1 MEGNE
6 APGESGDEAV
16 EPAVDAEAVV
26 GAEPP
31 PEPEEPEPEHEPT
44 LTARIAD
51 TCSAMLDAVAV
62 IDRIQAKQDA
72 WKIEFLDQARR
83 VAESTDHGLVTVGS
97 TLTEQQQREMVRRS
111 FVAEVAC
118 MLRIPESTAGQ
129 LVDDSAALMH
139 RLPVTL
145 AALREGEISLRHA
158 RVIVDNTSTLDE
170 DTARVFEEAALRFAK
185 TQTVSQFSQKARIL
199 RERIDAESITV
210 RRLKSA
216 KDRRVEFQPARDG
229 MAWLNLYT
237 TAPEA
242 TSLYTAIR
250 SAAMA
255 LQGKTETRTVTQLAA
270 DVCVDALAAGLD
282 GGGAGGTATTPAAT
296 TTATTLP
303 RASAT
308 AAPTTAFGRITPT
321 VVVTVPALTL
331 LGESQEPG
339 ELAGYG
345 PIDPETA
352 RRLAGKSKTWLRLL
366 TDAESG
372 VPLTLGRTRYKP
384 TKQMRRFLAL
394 RDGTCQFKG
403 CNRRATHCE
412 IDHTKAW
419 AFGGPTDCDNL
430 SHLCPKHHRLKHQTT
445 WQATQIGGGSIRWT
459 SPDGRTYVTEPET
472 RFLPPPGHPSGS
484 TEVVRKEPP
493 PDPMEKPPF

>member
-6 APGESGDEAV
+6 APGESADEAV
-16 EPAVDAEAVV
+16 EPSVDAEAGV
-26 GAEPP
+26 GAESPAE
-31 PEPEEPEPEHEPT
+31 PEPEQPEPEHEPT

-51 TCSAMLDAVAV
+51 TCSAMLDAVAL
-62 IDRIQAKQDA
+62 IDRIEAKQDA

-83 VAESTDHGLVTVGS
+83 IAESTDHGLVTVGS

-118 MLRIPESTAGQ
+118 VLRIPESTASQ

-158 RVIVDNTSTLDE
+158 RVIVDNTSTLDQ
-170 DTARVFEEAALRFAK
+170 DTARVFEEAALPFAQ

-199 RERIDAESITV
+199 RERIDAESITA

-282 GGGAGGTATTPAAT
+282 GGGGSADG
-296 TTATTLP
+296 
-303 RASAT
+303 SAT
-308 AAPTTAFGRITPT
+308 APAAPTTAFGRITPT

-372 VPLTLGRTRYKP
+372 VPLALSRTRYRP
-384 TKQMRRFLAL
+384 TKQMRRFLEL

-412 IDHTKAW
+412 IDHTKAR
-419 AFGGPTDCDNL
+419 AFGGPTEGDNL

-472 RFLPPPGHPSGS
+472 RFLPPPGHPPGS
-484 TEVVRKEPP
+484 TDVERKEPP